1 MGRLLHDSRRAG
13 VQAQTGTPLCYNA
26 TPRYGDSNDR
36 HYAQPEFHR
45 KQPRSRCHRHIPETC
60 FGSVV
65 VTPGS
70 PYVLVVYYSATGA
83 TAQMAQEVA
92 RGVQGIAGIDARLRT
107 VPGVSA
113 ETAQVAADIPDAGP
127 MYCEL
132 DDLRQCSG
140 LVLGSPTRFGNMAA
154 AMKYFIDGTSEL
166 WLSGALVDKP
176 AAVFTSTSSLHGGQ
190 ESTLLSMQLPLLHH
204 GMLLAGLSYGEPGLT
219 RTRGGGTPY
228 GASHHA
234 GARNDRALDA
244 DEQGLCRALGA
255 RVARLS
261 LALAASRTAGGT
273 A

>member
-1 MGRLLHDSRRAG
+1 M
-13 VQAQTGTPLCYNA
+13 
-26 TPRYGDSNDR
+26 
-36 HYAQPEFHR
+36 
-45 KQPRSRCHRHIPETC
+45 
-60 FGSVV
+60 
-65 VTPGS
+65 TPGR
-70 PYVLVVYYSATGA
+70 PYVLVVYYSASGA
-83 TAQMAQEVA
+83 TARMAEEVA
-92 RGVQGIAGIDARLRT
+92 RGVQGVAGIDARLRT

-154 AMKYFIDGTSEL
+154 PMKYFIDGTSEL

-176 AAVFTSTSSLHGGQ
+176 AGVFTSTSSLHGGQ

-234 GARNDRALDA
+234 GPRNDRALDA
-244 DEQGLCRALGA
+244 DELGLCKALGA

-261 LALAASRTAGGT
+261 LALDTSRAVGGT